1 MNEEINK
8 NINKIEEKISNI
20 EKEITNLNS
29 SIKDSLK
36 KSNKLPY
43 KSLYWIALVSFAI
56 LIIAGVVAAYV
67 FFFSKFNNNVEIAI
81 CSCVII
87 CCAFICATLL
97 LIFTCK
103 CLYNSKKASSQ
114 TESTKVLEN
123 AYIKYFQDK
132 DAVAK
137 TKTEKYK
144 DTGNKTDT
152 ENSDANNEAKEQSI
166 NSKKDY

>member
-1 MNEEINK
+1 MSED
-8 NINKIEEKISNI
+8 INKIEEKITNI
-20 EKEITNLNS
+20 NK
-29 SIKDSLK
+29 SIEDSLE
-36 KSNKLPY
+36 KSNKPPC
-43 KSLYWIALVSFAI
+43 KSLYLIALVSFAV

-67 FFFSKFNNNVEIAI
+67 FFFSKFNNDVEIAI

-97 LIFTCK
+97 LIFSFK
-103 CLYNSKKASSQ
+103 YLYNLKKASNQ

-132 DAVAK
+132 NTVDK
-137 TKTEKYK
+137 TKTKKNK

-152 ENSDANNEAKEQSI
+152 ENSDTADKTEE
-166 NSKKDY
+166 